1 MAIDF
6 TKWDKQYSVSAETV
20 NGLKSKN
27 ERAFEEIP
35 FDKYYVSVAKM
46 ELSSSK
52 KGDPMLSVR
61 FRILEGKYKNQ
72 LIFMNNLVTNEYG
85 IHNSNEFMRS
95 LDSGINISW
104 TGSYEAYANLIDS
117 VFEAVEKRLE
127 YALDYSSNSN
137 GYPTIKIEEVFDKE

>member
-6 TKWDKQYSVSAETV
+6 TKWDKKYSVSAESV
-20 NGLKSKN
+20 NELKNN
-27 ERAFEEIP
+27 EGSFEEIP
-35 FDKYYVSVAKM
+35 FDKYYVSIAKM

-72 LIFMNNLVTNEYG
+72 LIFMNSLVTNEYG

-95 LDSGINISW
+95 LDSGVDIKW
-104 TGSYEAYANLIDS
+104 TGSYGVYADMIDK
-117 VFEAVEKRLE
+117 VFEAVEKSLE
-127 YALDYSSNSN
+127 YALDYSSSSK
-137 GYPTIKIEEVFDKE
+137 GYPVFKIEEVFDKE